1 MNLHDI
7 KNIESEAGIIATILN
22 KPEYTFHSEQ
32 LKPNHFSD
40 EQNAYIYYAISELA
54 KKGIDNI
61 DAYNITNVLNAK
73 ESTKKQTEKIT
84 ISDLNELIDL
94 SKLVA
99 RDSLEEYNMLTK
111 NVLDKA
117 LRRTTLKKLH
127 ECERL
132 CFNDN
137 EKDLQQKIYET
148 LDKTVIEFSLIDET
162 PQFSKV
168 VRKTWK
174 KIRTEQESSLY
185 TIPFQ
190 FPTLNKYV
198 KLRKK
203 ELILFSGSFKMGKS
217 MMLMGIAAD
226 FIKRG
231 IPFLYIDSELDLEQF
246 VARLISHFCKI
257 EFNKIIDGN
266 YSNEEEDVIERC
278 VDWLEERGEIFTH
291 LKVPVLDFETVYT
304 ATKKARHTHGLEALI
319 CDYIKPKRTGDAHT
333 TYNELGYLVDGIK
346 NQICS
351 AMDIIGV
358 GAVQATSTGKVAD
371 STNVERSASAVILI
385 DKKTPEEI
393 AHDGR
398 ECGNRKLI
406 VKANRLGEQF
416 DDDEYIDMEFNGN
429 IISFQEAKQHEVVSP
444 Y

>member
-1 MNLHDI
+1 MNIQDI
-7 KNIESEAGIIATILN
+7 KNVESEAGIIATILN
-22 KPEYTFHSEQ
+22 KPEYTFHSEE

-54 KKGIDNI
+54 KRGIDNI
-61 DAYNITNVLNAK
+61 DAYNITNILNSK
-73 ESTKKQTEKIT
+73 ESTKKMTEKIT
-84 ISDLNELIDL
+84 VAALNELIDL
-94 SKLVA
+94 SKLIA
-99 RDSLEEYNMLTK
+99 RDSISEYTLLTK
-111 NVLDKA
+111 NVLNKA
-117 LRRTTLKKLH
+117 LRRTTLKKLY

-132 CFNDN
+132 CFNDS
-137 EKDLQQKIYET
+137 EKDLQQKIYEV
-148 LDKTVIEFSLIDET
+148 LDETIVEFSLIDET

-168 VRKTWK
+168 VRKTWD
-174 KIRTEQESSLY
+174 KIKTGQESSLY

-203 ELILFSGSFKMGKS
+203 ELVLFSGSFKMGKS

-226 FIKRG
+226 FIKRE

-246 VARLISHFCKI
+246 VARLIAHFCKI
-257 EFNKIIDGN
+257 EFSKIIDGT
-266 YSNEEEDVIERC
+266 YDSEEEEVIERC
-278 VDWLEERGEIFTH
+278 VGWLEERGELFTH
-291 LKVPVLDFETVYT
+291 LKVPVLDFETIYT
-304 ATKKARHTHGLEALI
+304 ATKKAKHTHGLEALI
-319 CDYIKPKRTGDAHT
+319 CDYIKPTRTGDAHT

-371 STNVERSASAVILI
+371 STNIERSASAVILI

-393 AHDGR
+393 ASDGR

-406 VKANRLGEQF
+406 IKANRLGGQF
-416 DDDEYIDMEFNGN
+416 DDGQYIDLEFNGN
-429 IISFQEAKQHEVVSP
+429 LISFTEAKQHTVVEP